1 MAMLVKIYL
10 VVAGFAVIRTLGVRL
25 PGGLHGLLWQGT
37 GMRPRPLSGPFG
49 RQKTARRGVI
59 LHGVRDGPLAPAPQ
73 SRPYSCIHSV
83 TGSSH
88 MKFAAALAGLA
99 LSVSGSFSAAFAGD
113 LPDLGGKEIT
123 IVTEN
128 AYPPLQFID

>member
-1 MAMLVKIYL
+1 MLSFDVL
-10 VVAGFAVIRTLGVRL
+10 RLLGVFCAMVV
-25 PGGLHGLLWQGT
+25 LL
-37 GMRPRPLSGPFG
+37 RPVTAFARKSDLRFG
-49 RQKTARRGVI
+49 RV
-59 LHGVRDGPLAPAPQ
+59 LHKIIRAMIDGGGAFARDGPLAPSPQ

-88 MKFAAALAGLA
+88 MKISAAVLGLG
-99 LSVSGSFSAAFAGD
+99 LSVSFGFPAAFAGD
-113 LPDLGGKEIT
+113 LPDLAGKEIT